1 MLRCQNKGSNA
12 PSTLT
17 AFASAPEDACP
28 TNGRETRV
36 YQIEKNSLQGLF
48 TLLPIEDVH
57 YGAGCVSGLEA
68 ALAQRGI
75 TRALLITG
83 QTLATRTR
91 LVDRV
96 LACAGGRIA
105 GVFHETVQHVHRGSV
120 LRATEQA
127 RTIGADGIVSFG
139 GGTPNDTG
147 KAVVLALA
155 QDARDPADLDLLR
168 VKFEYPATVEIPSI
182 TGRALPMIAISTTLS
197 GGEFT
202 HFAGITDEVRKVK
215 DLYIDKQL
223 AAKAVFLDAE
233 LTLETPLWLWLSSG
247 MRAVDHCVEALCSTN
262 AHPFTDALAIHSLR
276 LLNRYLRE
284 CRAEPTDLT
293 ARTQAHVAA
302 WMSVCGLAN
311 VNLGLSHGI
320 GHQLG
325 ARNNVPHGV
334 TSCVMMVP
342 TMEYNKA
349 HVGTRQAWIAEAMG
363 VELAGLAP
371 EAAAAAGREAV
382 RRLILDLDLPH
393 RLRDVGVTPDDFPAL
408 AADALEDLIVASNPR
423 PVRDVE
429 EVKALLASAY

>member
-1 MLRCQNKGSNA
+1 M
-12 PSTLT
+12 
-17 AFASAPEDACP
+17 
-28 TNGRETRV
+28 
-36 YQIEKNSLQGLF
+36 YQIDKRAMNGVF

-57 YGAGCVSGLEA
+57 YGPGCVGALEA
-68 ALAQRGI
+68 ALAGHGVQQ
-75 TRALLITG
+75 ALLITG
-83 QTLATRTR
+83 QTLATRTT

-96 LACAGGRIA
+96 RQAAGGRIKA
-105 GVFHETVQHVHRGSV
+105 VFHDTIQHVHRDSV
-120 LRATEQA
+120 LRAAALA
-127 RTIGADGIVSFG
+127 REIGADGIVSFG

-155 QDARDPADLDLLR
+155 DDLRAAGDFERARVR
-168 VKFEYPATVEIPSI
+168 FTYPSTVEVPPVR
-182 TGRALPMIAISTTLS
+182 GHALPMFAISTTLS

-202 HFAGITDEVRKVK
+202 HFAGVTDEVRKVK
-215 DLYIDKQL
+215 DLYIDRKL
-223 AAKAVFLDAE
+223 AACAVFLDAE

-262 AHPFTDALAIHSLR
+262 AHPFTDALASHALG

-284 CRAEPTDLT
+284 CKAAPDDLT
-293 ARTQAHVAA
+293 ARTQAHLAA

-342 TMEYNKA
+342 TMEFNQA
-349 HVGTRQAWIAEAMG
+349 HVGTRQAWIAQCMG
-363 VELAGLAP
+363 IDIGALAP

-382 RRLILDLDLPH
+382 RRLVLDLGLPH
-393 RLRDVGVTPDDFPAL
+393 RLRDVGVEPADFPAL
-408 AADALEDLIVASNPR
+408 AADALEDMIVASNPR
-423 PVRDVE
+423 PVRGVDDVT
-429 EVKALLASAY
+429 ALLASAY

>member
-1 MLRCQNKGSNA
+1 MPAGQSTGSA
-12 PSTLT
+12 
-17 AFASAPEDACP
+17 
-28 TNGRETRV
+28 RV
-36 YQIEKNSLQGLF
+36 YQLEKKALQGLF

-57 YGAGCVSGLEA
+57 YGPGCIAGLEA

-75 TRALLITG
+75 GRALLITG
-83 QTLATRTR
+83 HTLATRTS

-96 LACAGGRIA
+96 RDCAGGRIA
-105 GVFHETVQHVHRGSV
+105 AVFHETVQHVHRGSV
-120 LRATEQA
+120 LRAAEQA
-127 RTIGADGIVSFG
+127 RAIGADGIVSFG

-155 QDARDPADLDLLR
+155 QDVREAADFDRARVR
-168 VKFEYPATVEIPSI
+168 FEYPATVEVPPI
-182 TGRALPMIAISTTLS
+182 TGPALPMVAVSTTLS

-202 HFAGITDEVRKVK
+202 HFAGITDEARKVK

-223 AAKAVFLDAE
+223 AARAVFLDAE

-262 AHPFTDALAIHSLR
+262 AHPVTDALAIHALR
-276 LLNRYLRE
+276 LLDRYLRE
-284 CRAEPTDLT
+284 CKAEPSDLV
-293 ARTQAHVAA
+293 ARTQAQVAA

-325 ARNNVPHGV
+325 ARNDVPHGV

-363 VELAGLAP
+363 VDIAGLAP

-382 RRLILDLDLPH
+382 RRLIADLELPQ
-393 RLRDVGVTPDDFPAL
+393 RLRDVGVTPQDFAAL

-423 PVRDVE
+423 PVRDVG
-429 EVKALLASAY
+429 EVEALLASAY